1 MISSSSSICLFS
13 GYIFTGD
20 ISYLTRQKK
29 WKAKNKWLEN
39 RYFAVLAKI
48 LYIKRLIQKLCPVW
62 MRFWSTIFVSFS
74 TGTLVIFQVILIQS
88 IYTWSSFK
96 IIHKFI
102 YTSNINLFLW
112 LNFHQIIFIFPI
124 LKVIFLSLG
133 SISPV
138 IAGKSHL
145 LLRSQCF
152 KHSWVSVV
160 TARLPTVRIRNRPNL
175 SAWREIYVQTHS
187 L

>member
-1 MISSSSSICLFS
+1 MFNSLAMSQSGLGFEAQFISL
-13 GYIFTGD
+13 
-20 ISYLTRQKK
+20 
-29 WKAKNKWLEN
+29 
-39 RYFAVLAKI
+39 
-48 LYIKRLIQKLCPVW
+48 
-62 MRFWSTIFVSFS
+62 S
-74 TGTLVIFQVILIQS
+74 TGTLVIFQDPNPVHLYMIILQ
-88 IYTWSSFK
+88 
-96 IIHKFI
+96 KFV
-102 YTSNINLFLW
+102 YTSNINLFLRFD
-112 LNFHQIIFIFPI
+112 FHLRFS
-124 LKVIFLSLG
+124 SLESHFSSPG

-175 SAWREIYVQTHS
+175 SVCRKIYVQTHS